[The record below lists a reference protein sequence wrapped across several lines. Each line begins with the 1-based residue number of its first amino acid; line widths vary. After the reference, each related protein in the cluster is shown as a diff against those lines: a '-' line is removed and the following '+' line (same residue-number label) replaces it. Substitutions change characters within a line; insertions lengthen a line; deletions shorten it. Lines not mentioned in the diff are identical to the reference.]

1 MKPTSKKEI
10 RTIYKDRRRRVDDR
24 EAKESLITEK
34 LLAFVQGAR
43 TVFCYE
49 SLPGEV
55 STARILDEISSFA
68 KVFVPE
74 VRGTE
79 MDLVSRTD
87 GSISDSPCDYTVVPL
102 IAFDSRLNRIGF
114 GGGYY
119 DRYLSKH
126 NTVSVGIAF
135 DEQQCDDLTPEE
147 TDVPLDFI
155 ITPTRILRK

>member
-49 SLPGEV
+49 SRP
-55 STARILDEISSFA
+55 ARFPPRGYWMKYPRSRKYSC
-68 KVFVPE
+68 PE

-79 MDLVSRTD
+79 MDLVSRAD

-102 IAFDSRLNRIGF
+102 IAFDLQLNRIGF

-126 NTVSVGIAF
+126 KTVSVGIAF